1 MKERLKHDNPQRR
14 RPTQS
19 RSRATS
25 CALQETFVRLL
36 QEQEFEQIRI
46 RELVEVAGVGLGTFY
61 EYFASK
67 EELAQVCLHF
77 RTKEILLAIQQ
88 CVVQYANQSAFD
100 IADAI
105 IQAKIE
111 LHRQHPQ
118 KWGKL
123 YLLERHLTDRLAY
136 EKMFSRFVEVW
147 KKGLETSSDWP
158 TQIDAAHPAMI
169 LQASTYGIFA
179 HRFIKAN
186 EPIDID
192 ELTRHLTQMTHGYL
206 RAYIR

>member
-1 MKERLKHDNPQRR
+1 MKEKLKHDTTQRR

-25 CALQETFVRLL
+25 LALQETFVRLL
-36 QEQEFEQIRI
+36 QEHEFEQIRI

-77 RTKEILLAIQQ
+77 RTKEILLTIQQ
-88 CVVQYANQSAFD
+88 CVIQCAHQSAFT

-105 IQAKIE
+105 IESMIE

-118 KWGKL
+118 KWSKL
-123 YLLERHLTDRLAY
+123 YLLERHLTNRCAY
-136 EKMFSRFVEVW
+136 EKMFARFVEVW

-158 TQIDAAHPAMI
+158 AQIDANYPAMI

-179 HRFIKAN
+179 HRYINAN
-186 EPIDID
+186 ETIDID
-192 ELTRHLTQMTHGYL
+192 ELTLHLKHVTHGYL
-206 RAYIR
+206 GAFIR